1 MPLIIARATCSQFAR
16 IGAAGPARQ
25 PCNRDV
31 EKEAQGLNCA
41 LEDRRCSSRR
51 LVYSVVAEDTPKN
64 VGELIDRLERIR
76 EELHTIQ
83 RSLEKLE
90 LARPNDDKKSK

>member
-1 MPLIIARATCSQFAR
+1 
-16 IGAAGPARQ
+16 
-25 PCNRDV
+25 
-31 EKEAQGLNCA
+31 
-41 LEDRRCSSRR
+41 
-51 LVYSVVAEDTPKN
+51 VAEDTPKN